1 MPKKPPRNRKK
12 TTNNF
17 QFLSHVKLPME
28 WQDQLQQAYTD
39 WGVEEVKKGKTPTK
53 TGFFIIIVGKFL
65 ESLKK

>member
-1 MPKKPPRNRKK
+1 MPKKPRKK

-17 QFLSHVKLPME
+17 QFLNHVRLPMD
-28 WQDQLQQAYTD
+28 WQDQLQQAYQKFAV
-39 WGVEEVKKGKTPTK
+39 GEIEAGRTPTK